1 MGGAGVETV
10 TVLITD
16 LVGSTQLESRVGPV
30 VAEELREEHFG
41 LLRDAVGEAGGREVK
56 NTGDGLMAAFESAAA
71 AVSCAISIQQRFE
84 RRNRSAVEP
93 LLLKAGV
100 SAGDAS
106 TAEGDVFG
114 MPVIEAARLCE
125 RCSAGQILAKE
136 LVAHLAAGRGYAFT
150 SVGALELKGLPEP
163 LSAVE
168 VQWEPATVTGI
179 VLPERLRELPA
190 TAFAGRVAER
200 ERLAELWGQ
209 AREGS
214 LRLAL
219 TAG

>member
-84 RRNRSAVEP
+84 RCSLASRPGTARRSNP
-93 LLLKAGV
+93 
-100 SAGDAS
+100 
-106 TAEGDVFG
+106 
-114 MPVIEAARLCE
+114 
-125 RCSAGQILAKE
+125 
-136 LVAHLAAGRGYAFT
+136 
-150 SVGALELKGLPEP
+150 AL
-163 LSAVE
+163 
-168 VQWEPATVTGI
+168 Q
-179 VLPERLRELPA
+179 R
-190 TAFAGRVAER
+190 
-200 ERLAELWGQ
+200 
-209 AREGS
+209 
-214 LRLAL
+214 
-219 TAG
+219 